1 MLLSHRHTLGLTQ
14 AAYAARLGVSQ
25 PYLSQ
30 LESGQRPLT
39 PALRARLASVFPPDQ
54 LPLALSESFL
64 SDADLAATLAT
75 LGYPGFAHLAGRA
88 PALHPA
94 ALLLDAL
101 RKPGADM
108 RVVEGL
114 VWLLAAYPATACSW
128 LTDQARL
135 LNPQTHVGVLAA
147 LAQERSPR
155 PHLATLLATLAP
167 ARLAAEQ
174 TLGHQPLLPSLANYV
189 RQHRAAAAQLWNLL
203 TDLQPGH
210 LHHALA

>member
-1 MLLSHRHTLGLTQ
+1 MLHAHRLSLGLTQ

-39 PALRARLASVFPPDQ
+39 PALQARLAEVFPPDQ
-54 LPLALSESFL
+54 LPLALAASCL
-64 SDADLAATLAT
+64 SDDTLAATLAT

-94 ALLLDAL
+94 VLLLEAL

-108 RVVEGL
+108 RVVAGL
-114 VWLLAAYPATACSW
+114 VWLVGAWPAVACPW
-128 LTDQARL
+128 LVDQARL
-135 LNPQTHVGVLAA
+135 LNLQNHVGFLAA
-147 LAQERSPR
+147 LAQELSPR
-155 PHLATLLATLAP
+155 PHLAELLTTLTP

-174 TLGHQPLLPSLANYV
+174 TFGHQPLPPRLAEYV
-189 RQHRAAAAQLWNLL
+189 LAARTAAAQTWNLL
-203 TDLQPGH
+203 TDLSPSH
-210 LHHALA
+210 LPHAAP